1 MNAYISSTGIEQEYF
16 EWLYGKIGS
25 RTDRNP
31 RHSHRI
37 LAEHLFRREFY
48 WSVPNDDNREGDGLQ
63 LRDDFC
69 DERGCW
75 AGSDFPI
82 QEPCTVLEFLIGLA
96 ERFSFEADELF
107 KHTTVGDCFWHMLGN
122 LGLKAYNDEYCM
134 TLEAEAS
141 ELIDWTITQLLDRE
155 YEYDGEGGLFPLRY
169 PQRDQRETEIWYQM
183 SAYLLENSDIG
194 Q

>member
-1 MNAYISSTGIEQEYF
+1 MNAGTLSINVEQEYF
-16 EWLYGKIGS
+16 DWLYSKIGAVS
-25 RTDRNP
+25 DRNP
-31 RHSHRI
+31 QHSHWI
-37 LAEHLFRREFY
+37 LAEMLFNREFH

-69 DERGCW
+69 DKL
-75 AGSDFPI
+75 GSWGDSSFQV
-82 QEPCTVLEFLIGLA
+82 QEPCTVLEALIGIA
-96 ERFSFEADELF
+96 QRFSFEADDLF
-107 KHTTVGDCFWHMLGN
+107 QHTTVGDCFWHILGN
-122 LGLKAYNDEYCM
+122 LGLKEFTDEWV
-134 TLEAEAS
+134 TQQVHAE
-141 ELIDWTITQLLDRE
+141 ELIESTLDRWLDRE